1 MTSQKIHV
9 FVENYIQMGCEHV
22 MKKISK
28 STIFPLTTG
37 VVDTGSAPFEA
48 NIFWGRWFVQKTKVK
63 NLLALF
69 LLVYS
74 HILFVCFSTLI
85 GPPLSDGLD
94 LRPDPH

>member
-48 NIFWGRWFVQKTKVK
+48 NIFWGR
-63 NLLALF
+63 
-69 LLVYS
+69 
-74 HILFVCFSTLI
+74 
-85 GPPLSDGLD
+85 
-94 LRPDPH
+94 